1 MEVTDDHVYVYNL
14 TRIPC
19 VDIINYSPNGDSGFG
34 DFWHT
39 LDDNMDV
46 IDRATLN
53 AVGSSTAPRSM
64 PWGGR

>member
-1 MEVTDDHVYVYNL
+1 M
-14 TRIPC
+14 
-19 VDIINYSPNGDSGFG
+19 DIINYSPNGDSGFG

-53 AVGSSTAPRSM
+53 AVGRTVM
-64 PWGGR
+64 EVIYNEK